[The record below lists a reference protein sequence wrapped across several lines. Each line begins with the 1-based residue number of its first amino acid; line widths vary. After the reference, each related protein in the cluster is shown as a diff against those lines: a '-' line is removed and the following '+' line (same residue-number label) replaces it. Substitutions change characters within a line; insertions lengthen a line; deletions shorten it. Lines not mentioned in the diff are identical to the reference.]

1 MSDLDTSF
9 GAVFNSGFN
18 DSALGWVNYATD
30 IGTLN
35 NYALT
40 LPSPPS
46 AYVAGM
52 TIAFNPAS
60 TNTAASTINVNS
72 LGAKSIT
79 TSSGLAL
86 SGNEI
91 VKGVPALI
99 IYNGTS
105 FFIEGTSAVPV
116 GAVQLYAGT
125 VIPVPWMV
133 CNGAAISR
141 TTFAS
146 LFAITGSAYGPGDG
160 STTFNLPNLVGY
172 FPTQGAPGASG
183 GASSVTLGIGN
194 MPAHNHVIN
203 IGDPGHTHVINVTE
217 SAHQHTYQFPA
228 SVGATLG
235 GTTLF
240 AGGATPA
247 LTSATAAGV
256 TASAN
261 AAGTGIYANSNNT
274 GSGAAFSIV
283 PQYLSFNFII
293 KVF

>member
-1 MSDLDTSF
+1 MPDVHILDPIGQLDAMSLIIVKSHPRDIIAIGPDAADEHAILS
-9 GAVFNSGFN
+9 V
-18 DSALGWVNYATD
+18 ATD
-30 IGTLN
+30 
-35 NYALT
+35 
-40 LPSPPS
+40 
-46 AYVAGM
+46 
-52 TIAFNPAS
+52 
-60 TNTAASTINVNS
+60 
-72 LGAKSIT
+72 
-79 TSSGLAL
+79 
-86 SGNEI
+86 
-91 VKGVPALI
+91 
-99 IYNGTS
+99 
-105 FFIEGTSAVPV
+105 
-116 GAVQLYAGT
+116 
-125 VIPVPWMV
+125 
-133 CNGAAISR
+133 R
-141 TTFAS
+141 
-146 LFAITGSAYGPGDG
+146 
-160 STTFNLPNLVGY
+160 
-172 FPTQGAPGASG
+172 
-183 GASSVTLGIGN
+183 
-194 MPAHNHVIN
+194 NHVIN